1 MTAPPWTEVDAHVSG
16 WLDAVNAGPAVGEHV
31 LTYLARVH
39 NGFERIHPFRDGNG
53 RAGRLAL
60 NLLLVRNGYPP
71 AVIRKR
77 IRTQY
82 LRAMRRADRDEH
94 GPLAEILARAVKESL
109 DRFLL
114 PNLAGPARLIPL
126 SALGR
131 PGLTVR
137 ALRAAAE
144 KGTLRARRDQ
154 SGRWLSSGR
163 WVEEYR
169 ATRRVGRPTGRT
181 SGTPAE

>member
-1 MTAPPWTEVDAHVSG
+1 
-16 WLDAVNAGPAVGEHV
+16 
-31 LTYLARVH
+31 
-39 NGFERIHPFRDGNG
+39 
-53 RAGRLAL
+53 L

-82 LRAMRRADRDEH
+82 LCAMRRADRDEH
-94 GPLAEILARAVKESL
+94 APRAELLARAVKESL

-114 PNLAGPARLIPL
+114 PNLAGPARLLPL

-131 PGLTVR
+131 PGHTVR

-144 KGTLRARRDQ
+144 KGTLRARPDQ
-154 SGRWLSSGR
+154 IRRWLSPDPPN
-163 WVEEYR
+163 VFI
-169 ATRRVGRPTGRT
+169 
-181 SGTPAE
+181 